1 MSSRATLALV
11 ACALSGCFAAP
22 SPLAPQFE
30 GSVGYPS
37 LGVQTQAVELPA
49 RGSGFVRYR
58 PNSQHYFGVPRLVAG
73 VQNAAAQVEQRLGGK
88 VPLVIGDLSAARG
101 GKIKGHASHRT
112 GRDVDLLL
120 YVTTPAGVP
129 VPSPG
134 FVKLGADGLGYV
146 ESTQTYVRFDV
157 ARQWELIKAL
167 LLDDSLGSQLMLLS
181 QELEAQLIDYALARG
196 EPAELIFRA
205 QSLLLEP
212 RDSLPHDDHL
222 HLRVACLPIERVSG
236 CDGGGP
242 AWSWLPGTPENAELD
257 AAFLQQLS
265 EQDPLES
272 DASSPEQLSG
282 SSSTQGGA

>member
-120 YVTTPAGVP
+120 YVTTPAGVIRRT
-129 VPSPG
+129 V
-134 FVKLGADGLGYV
+134 L
-146 ESTQTYVRFDV
+146 
-157 ARQWELIKAL
+157 
-167 LLDDSLGSQLMLLS
+167 
-181 QELEAQLIDYALARG
+181 
-196 EPAELIFRA
+196 
-205 QSLLLEP
+205 
-212 RDSLPHDDHL
+212 
-222 HLRVACLPIERVSG
+222 
-236 CDGGGP
+236 
-242 AWSWLPGTPENAELD
+242 WS
-257 AAFLQQLS
+257 AA
-265 EQDPLES
+265 
-272 DASSPEQLSG
+272 
-282 SSSTQGGA
+282 